1 MHDNDHNA
9 NKGVSQDKR
18 NLCIPHTIPML
29 QRRRL
34 RYPPVT
40 LPPIRRRRLTHLR
53 RISTL
58 LPVRPSRR
66 DTTRRRRRRRASS
79 PAASLVRWGTASV
92 RRRLR
97 GILGLGPAAAVRA
110 PAAAQDAQQQGAAEA
125 GSQPDDEPKVVVD
138 PGFDFRA
145 DVAVASAL
153 GESVWCCVREFG
165 TYVCAV
171 SAGADG
177 AVEEVLL
184 QPVAYAATEFGRP
197 A

>member
-1 MHDNDHNA
+1 MTYTAAQSSTYVVLSSSSHKRLKMHDNDHNA

-40 LPPIRRRRLTHLR
+40 LPPIRRRRLAHLR
-53 RISTL
+53 LRIPTL

-79 PAASLVRWGTASV
+79 PAASLVRWGTASIS
-92 RRRLR
+92 RRLG

-110 PAAAQDAQQQGAAEA
+110 PAAAQDA
-125 GSQPDDEPKVVVD
+125 
-138 PGFDFRA
+138 
-145 DVAVASAL
+145 
-153 GESVWCCVREFG
+153 
-165 TYVCAV
+165 
-171 SAGADG
+171 
-177 AVEEVLL
+177 
-184 QPVAYAATEFGRP
+184 
-197 A
+197 